1 MEQFFTGIRKKE
13 QGNKFVTKYYIH
25 VITSHNVEQE
35 VQKLIRSD
43 VVIHNK
49 LGNGE
54 TCQGLR
60 HWRLLSNLKN
70 NFSKPVRNDM
80 DNKNKLDCFAFARN
94 DEFVEFEDNK
104 ILNQL
109 TATPTHTDSH
119 VSPQLN
125 GSLCKVQN
133 DNTAVVQ
140 NNAKDKTLTNLFP
153 YFPISFSLN
162 KKLRRFR
169 ILSWIIGGSAGSTQ
183 PSPGRATLSFRSC
196 QNPQSGMTFIKQP
209 AFTLAEVLITLG
221 IIGIVAAMTIPNL
234 MTKNIQK
241 QTVVKLQK
249 AISIM
254 NQAYKMS
261 FDDVGEANINEA
273 FEMGADKYF
282 ETYWAPYIKAA
293 VLCNTYQQ
301 CGYKSNKPWVTAS
314 GAVAQVGLIGDT
326 SGSRLPF
333 YTADGTLYLIFVG
346 VGTGNWVDGKP
357 EVNANASILV
367 DINGKDGPNK
377 FGRDVFMLKRI
388 PDGGGVQPIGYDLA
402 ESDVEA
408 NCKNSWFG
416 NTCAEKIRRA
426 GWKID
431 KSYPWK

>member
-1 MEQFFTGIRKKE
+1 MK
-13 QGNKFVTKYYIH
+13 NKNH
-25 VITSHNVEQE
+25 VITRTNRAECGAICQNDRLSAGHIWQTRSHVYGE
-35 VQKLIRSD
+35 VKCQAEVRSD
-43 VVIHNK
+43 VVIPNE

-54 TCQGLR
+54 TCQGLLR
-60 HWRLLSNLKN
+60 RFVHKIAN
-70 NFSKPVRNDM
+70 NNEISPHNDM
-80 DNKNKLDCFAFARN
+80 NNKIPNLVQDDNVVVAQNDVINKNVK
-94 DEFVEFEDNK
+94 
-104 ILNQL
+104 
-109 TATPTHTDSH
+109 
-119 VSPQLN
+119 
-125 GSLCKVQN
+125 
-133 DNTAVVQ
+133 
-140 NNAKDKTLTNLFP
+140 NLFT
-153 YFPISFSLN
+153 YFPISLSL
-162 KKLRRFR
+162 KKKVDSSPNALALNGYGFALMLKLVRLRITAFTLAEGATHVD
-169 ILSWIIGGSAGSTQ
+169 LSPTKVK
-183 PSPGRATLSFRSC
+183 F
-196 QNPQSGMTFIKQP
+196 

-261 FDDVGEANINEA
+261 FDDVGEANTNEA

-346 VGTGNWVDGKP
+346 VGTGNKVDGMP
-357 EVNANASILV
+357 EVKANASILV

-388 PDGGGVQPIGYDLA
+388 PDGGGVQPFGYDLA

-408 NCKNSWFG
+408 NCKNAWFG